1 MSEVASVVELNVKC
15 MSKNSSR
22 SSKKNMIPLY
32 VVFSLSIWITGHTC
46 SDLHTT
52 SLFFTSGTWGI
63 CTSPSSACPQ
73 PPLPLV
79 LAHHIPPT
87 YAGELERVW
96 LAEKEKKSRSVSSL
110 CLSFPA
116 HADKEERSTTNLRT
130 LTFGFFSLKL
140 IEIVHSEPWK
150 ECSASNTWCL
160 CSTFSSGYVELL

>member
-1 MSEVASVVELNVKC
+1 

-96 LAEKEKKSRSVSSL
+96 LAEKEKKIQLCLFTLSQFPCTRWQRRAFHHQPEDPHVWIFLLKTHRNRTLGAMKGMQCIKYLVFVFNFLFWVCRVTLSVSCGWHMRL
-110 CLSFPA
+110 WL
-116 HADKEERSTTNLRT
+116 
-130 LTFGFFSLKL
+130 
-140 IEIVHSEPWK
+140 
-150 ECSASNTWCL
+150 
-160 CSTFSSGYVELL
+160 